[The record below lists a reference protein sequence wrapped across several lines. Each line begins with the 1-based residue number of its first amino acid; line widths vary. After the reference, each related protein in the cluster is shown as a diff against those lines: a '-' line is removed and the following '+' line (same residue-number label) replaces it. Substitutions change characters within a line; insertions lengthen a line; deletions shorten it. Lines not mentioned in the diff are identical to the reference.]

1 MQRPRLPGRAA
12 LKAKTV
18 DAFDLVVLGGGTG
31 GYVAAI
37 RGAQLGL
44 KVALVE
50 KERVGGV
57 CLHKGCIPTKVLLQG
72 AELLSLLKSSKQL
85 GIGAENI
92 RLDYSSLAQRK
103 DKVVADLHRGLT
115 NLLRKQGVTVL
126 QGRGRFLSPSQIAVE
141 EGSGVPQLLDAKNAI
156 VATGSRPQELPGL
169 PCDGDRFIN
178 SDHALDLVRPPRSV
192 VVIGAGA
199 VGVEFASLWLDL
211 GAEVTL
217 LELLPHILPQEDQD
231 LGRGLTRMFGQRG
244 AKVLTSARVLPDVRS
259 CNDTVELTVEH
270 REGRTTVSAEKVL
283 VAVGRQG
290 NVEDLGLENLGL
302 KVSDSFIEVDA
313 YMRTAEPGV
322 YAVGDVAGGL
332 LLAHAAAAEGR
343 TAVEALVGN
352 EVDPIDY
359 TRMPRCVYSRPQVA
373 AVGLTDAE
381 ARARGHQVSVGRFPL
396 RHNSMA
402 QIRAE
407 AEGFV
412 KVVADAASG
421 DLLGLHILG
430 PSASELV
437 SEGSLARWLDASA
450 GELGLSV
457 HPHPTLAEAVGEAAL
472 MAAGISV
479 YS

>member
-1 MQRPRLPGRAA
+1 M
-12 LKAKTV
+12 
-18 DAFDLVVLGGGTG
+18 VLGGGTG

-37 RGAQLGL
+37 RATQLGL

-50 KERVGGV
+50 KEKVGGV

-72 AELLSLLKSSKQL
+72 ADLLSLLKNSEQL

-92 RLDYSSLAQRK
+92 RLDYSSLAHRK

-126 QGRGRFLSPSQIAVE
+126 QGHGRFLSPSQIAVE
-141 EGSGVPQLLDAKNAI
+141 DGSGSAPRLLGTKYAI

-178 SDHALDLVRPPRSV
+178 SDHALDLARPPQSV
-192 VVIGAGA
+192 VVVGAGA

-231 LGRGLTRMFGQRG
+231 LGRGLARMFGQRG
-244 AKVLTSARVLPDVRS
+244 AKVLTGARVLPDVRS

-270 REGRTTVSAEKVL
+270 GEGRTTVRSEKVL

-290 NVEDLGLENLGL
+290 NVEDLGLENLGV
-302 KVSDSFIEVDA
+302 KVSDGFIEVDT
-313 YMRTAEPGV
+313 YMRTAQPGV
-322 YAVGDVAGGL
+322 YAVGDIAGGL

-343 TAVEALVGN
+343 TAVEALAGN
-352 EVDPIDY
+352 DVDPIDY

-373 AVGLTDAE
+373 AVGLTEAE

-396 RHNSMA
+396 RHNCMA

-430 PSASELV
+430 PSASELI
-437 SEGSLARWLDASA
+437 SEGTLARWLDASA
-450 GELGLSV
+450 SELGLSV